1 MSGFWLRSAFLGAL
15 LAACSC
21 SPGDPGSRQQLL
33 TIGTNPAG
41 THAYAV
47 GAGLAKVLQENA
59 AIRTTIRP
67 FSGSSVYLPMMHRG
81 EIGLGLNTSVDS
93 YLSYSG
99 LPPFE
104 VPLTNLR
111 LVAIIFPLPIMY
123 MVRADSEIYNVEDL
137 RGRSVVLSVR
147 ANAGLEQLHTGILA
161 TGGLVPEDISAIAVA
176 GLPDAMRA
184 LSEGRADAVP
194 MGLNTAL
201 ALQTHSSLPNGLR
214 VITMGQQESRLPEI
228 MPGVEAVTA
237 SPDESSVGIEES
249 IRVAGVTD
257 MLNTSATMSAD
268 EVYAI
273 TQTIMES
280 WEQLRRDYPQVSGT
294 STADA
299 VPSNAGHPYHE
310 GAIRYYREAGL
321 WTDAHQANQE
331 RLLAAPE
338 SIQ

>member
-1 MSGFWLRSAFLGAL
+1 MKSVFVAL
-15 LAACSC
+15 LLTGCGS
-21 SPGDPGSRQQLL
+21 GDPGSRQQLL

-47 GAGLAKVLQENA
+47 AAGLAKALQENGE
-59 AIRTTIRP
+59 IRTTIRP
-67 FSGSSVYLPMMHRG
+67 FSGSSVYLPLMHRG

-111 LVAIIFPLPIMY
+111 LVAMIFPLPIMY
-123 MVRADSEIYNVEDL
+123 MVRADSEIQSVEDL
-137 RGRSVVLSVR
+137 RGRNVVLSVR

-161 TGGLVPEDISAIAVA
+161 TGGLTPDDISAIAVA

-184 LSEGRADAVP
+184 LAEGRADAVP

-201 ALQTHSSLPNGLR
+201 ALQTHSALPDGLR

-237 SPDESSVGIEES
+237 APDDSSVGIEGP

-257 MLNTSATMSAD
+257 MLNTSVNMSSD
-268 EVYAI
+268 QIYAI
-273 TQTIMES
+273 TRTIMQS
-280 WEQLRRDYPQVSGT
+280 WEQLRRDYTQIA
-294 STADA
+294 STAPADA
-299 VPSNAGHPYHE
+299 VPANAGHPYHD
-310 GAIRYYREAGL
+310 GAVRYYREAGL
-321 WTDAHQANQE
+321 WTEAHQANQE
-331 RLLAAPE
+331 SLLAALGAA
-338 SIQ
+338 Q